1 MVGKDQDF
9 EQYPKPDWKP
19 VQVNKD
25 RGNVVIFLGVG
36 YEMGSSILDA
46 LEFLD
51 VAVA

>member
-9 EQYPKPDWKP
+9 EQYPKP
-19 VQVNKD
+19 VNKD

-36 YEMGSSILDA
+36 YEMGSSILNA

-51 VAVA
+51 VTVA